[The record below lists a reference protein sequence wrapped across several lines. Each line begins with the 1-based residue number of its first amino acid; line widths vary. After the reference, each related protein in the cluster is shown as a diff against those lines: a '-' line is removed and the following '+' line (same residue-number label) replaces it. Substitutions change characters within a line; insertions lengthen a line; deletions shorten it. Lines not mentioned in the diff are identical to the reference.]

1 VVINGLDF
9 LRLGFVPATEGVD
22 GIDTKVIF
30 ENSIVY
36 AS

>member
-22 GIDTKVIF
+22 GIDTKI
-30 ENSIVY
+30 NDIRK
-36 AS
+36 